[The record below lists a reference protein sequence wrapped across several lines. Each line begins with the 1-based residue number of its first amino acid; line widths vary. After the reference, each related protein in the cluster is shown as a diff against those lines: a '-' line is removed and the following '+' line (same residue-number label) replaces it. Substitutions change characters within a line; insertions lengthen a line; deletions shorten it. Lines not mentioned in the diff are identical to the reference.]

1 MILLKMTAPVTS
13 TNPPASTTSPTS
25 PPDLDESPLT
35 IPQWYAAQ
43 VAGGGLE
50 RLLALQ
56 AAETALASNTWI
68 ALATPEHITE
78 QWRQLQA
85 LIPEGGPAALPLFGV
100 PFAAKDNID
109 VAGLPTTAACPAFAS
124 GPVAR
129 DATVIARLRAAG
141 AIVLGKTNLDQ
152 FATGLVGTRSPYGAV
167 GNSFNKD
174 YVSGGSS
181 SGSAVVVA
189 RGAVPFSLG
198 TDTAGSGR
206 VPAGF
211 NNIVGL
217 KPTRGAI
224 STTGVVPA
232 CRSLDCVSIFALTV
246 DDAETALAAAE
257 GHDPVDS
264 FSRLRPGEGSPKG
277 AGRRMAICADPE
289 WYGHGQQE
297 AAYAKALDK
306 AAALRWTLEP
316 RDFSALFKL
325 ASLLY
330 EGPWVAERYAAIKGF
345 VEAHAD
351 EMDPTVRAIVLKAR
365 SFNAVDLFQ
374 AEYVRQDLAS
384 EILRAFASYDAILVP
399 TAPTFPTIAD
409 LERDPI
415 GENALL
421 GTYTNFVN
429 FMDWSAISVP
439 AGFRDD
445 GLPFGITLISTTWQ
459 EPQLLGL
466 SREWL
471 ATSPRTLGATIV
483 QTLERTQM
491 SSDPSVTPVV
501 VVGAHLTGFPLNK
514 DLTSR
519 GAVLARATTTSSN
532 YRLYSLRTEG
542 TVRKPGLKR
551 VERDGG
557 AIEVEVWDMPNA
569 HVASFLK
576 TIPTPL
582 GIGSVELQDG
592 SWAHGFVCEPYG
604 LEGATDITSY
614 GGWRA
619 FMASQGVGAKVEPE
633 KRQKTNIRAVLVA
646 NRGEIAVR
654 IIKTL
659 KKTGIKAISIYSEAD
674 ASAPHVHDAD
684 VALALVGS
692 SVSETY
698 LDGDQVVRLATEA
711 GADAVIPGYGFLSEN
726 ADFATAVEAAGM
738 AWIGPTP
745 EQMRTLGLKHLARAV
760 AEAADVPVVPGSK
773 ALLRSA
779 AEALAEADRIGYPVM
794 LKSTAGGGGIGLRRC
809 DDGTALNEAFES
821 VSRLAEANFGDAGMF
836 VEHFVKQARHVEV
849 QILGDGEG
857 GVVAAGERDCSL
869 QRRNQKVVE
878 ESPAVFVPE
887 GVRTK
892 MRRAAVRLAA
902 EVKYRNVGTVE
913 FIYDVDTEE
922 FYFLEVNTRLQVEH
936 PVTES
941 VTGLDL
947 VEAMVRIAAGD
958 GGDLF
963 AGKGEDG
970 FAVRG
975 SAVEVRV
982 YAESP
987 LQGFRPSSGRLTEVI
1002 FPKDVRVDTWV
1013 ASGTELS
1020 SSYDPMIA
1028 KIIATG
1034 DERASALEKLASA
1047 LEQTTITGVE
1057 TNLAYLRHIV
1067 TSQLFRSGNFT
1078 TSSLN
1083 TFEFE
1088 APVIEVLDPGTQ
1100 AAVQDFP
1107 GRRGLWHVGVPPSG
1121 PLDDYSFRV
1130 ANRLVGNESTAA
1142 GLELTL
1148 QGPSLL
1154 FHADAVV
1161 AVTGAEVEIL
1171 LDGLVVKSN
1180 TAIAI
1185 TKGQTLVIGQTTS
1198 GYRTYLAVRG
1208 GIAVPETFGSRSTF
1222 ALGQLGG
1229 HNGRNL
1235 RAGDLL
1241 PLGSA
1246 TTCAEVALTASAPR
1260 VPIPSQPNALW
1271 TLAVVPG
1278 PHGAPDYFTSDGLT
1292 TLFDGRWAVHYNSN
1306 RLGIRLTGPKPQW
1319 ARHTGGGAGLH
1330 PSNVH
1335 DTPYSVGSVS
1345 FTGDEAVILACDGPS
1360 LGGFVV
1366 FCVVASADMWKLGQM
1381 RPGDTVTFRV
1391 VDAEEALRMDAA
1403 LDEAIVNLTPFDT
1416 LPETLPSTD
1425 IVPAALLGDIGT
1437 NGRHILCRQAG
1448 DRAMLLDFGEDDF
1461 SLRTSFEIYSFI
1473 DRHTHHP
1480 IPDILELTTGVR
1492 SLHVQYTSGTPP
1504 STILS
1509 HLRQHEH
1516 ASLPSF
1522 LPSRVFHLPIAL
1534 DDSVCRA
1541 AIDRYTAT
1549 IRSSA
1554 PWLPSNTAFLRDLN
1568 DLPSSEA
1575 VTALLLEAT
1584 YLVVGLGDVFLGSP
1598 CAVPLDPR
1606 HRLLGT
1612 KYNPSRSFTP
1622 RGAVGVGGNY
1632 MCIYGMDS
1640 PGGYQLVGR
1649 TLPIWDDLLAAASSS
1664 DGSTKPWMFRL
1675 FDRIRFYAVPE
1686 AELDAAIASP
1696 GRGSFLVRVEEGIV
1710 DLDEY
1715 ETWLSDNKTD
1725 IDAVVSARER
1735 AFLAAPFLEELL
1747 KPYEAR
1753 PEKGHGPSGDVEVGG
1768 ERVRAQLPGRCWRCA
1783 VAEGDTV
1790 EVGDAL
1796 LWIESNKMELKI
1808 SSPVKGVVAR
1818 VLVAKGD
1825 LVEPADDLVII
1836 QSE

>member
-1 MILLKMTAPVTS
+1 
-13 TNPPASTTSPTS
+13 
-25 PPDLDESPLT
+25 
-35 IPQWYAAQ
+35 
-43 VAGGGLE
+43 
-50 RLLALQ
+50 
-56 AAETALASNTWI
+56 
-68 ALATPEHITE
+68 
-78 QWRQLQA
+78 
-85 LIPEGGPAALPLFGV
+85 
-100 PFAAKDNID
+100 
-109 VAGLPTTAACPAFAS
+109 
-124 GPVAR
+124 
-129 DATVIARLRAAG
+129 
-141 AIVLGKTNLDQ
+141 
-152 FATGLVGTRSPYGAV
+152 
-167 GNSFNKD
+167 
-174 YVSGGSS
+174 
-181 SGSAVVVA
+181 
-189 RGAVPFSLG
+189 
-198 TDTAGSGR
+198 
-206 VPAGF
+206 
-211 NNIVGL
+211 
-217 KPTRGAI
+217 
-224 STTGVVPA
+224 
-232 CRSLDCVSIFALTV
+232 
-246 DDAETALAAAE
+246 
-257 GHDPVDS
+257 
-264 FSRLRPGEGSPKG
+264 
-277 AGRRMAICADPE
+277 
-289 WYGHGQQE
+289 
-297 AAYAKALDK
+297 
-306 AAALRWTLEP
+306 
-316 RDFSALFKL
+316 
-325 ASLLY
+325 
-330 EGPWVAERYAAIKGF
+330 
-345 VEAHAD
+345 
-351 EMDPTVRAIVLKAR
+351 MDPTVRTIVLKAR
-365 SFNAVDLFQ
+365 SFNAVDLFE

-384 EILRAFASYDAILVP
+384 EILRAFSGYDAILVP

-459 EPQLLGL
+459 EPRLLGL

-471 ATSPRTLGATIV
+471 ATSPRTLGATDV
-483 QTLERTQM
+483 QTLERTQ
-491 SSDPSVTPVV
+491 STSDPSVTPVV

-551 VERDGG
+551 VERNGS
-557 AIEVEVWDMPNA
+557 AIQVEVWDMPNA

-614 GGWRA
+614 GGWRG
-619 FMASQGVGAKVEPE
+619 FMASQGLGT
-633 KRQKTNIRAVLVA
+633 KTETKQRRNIRAVLVA

-659 KKTGIKAISIYSEAD
+659 KKMDLKVISIYSEAD

-684 VALALVGS
+684 TALALTGS

-698 LDGDQVVRLATEA
+698 LDGTQIVQLATEA

-779 AEALAEADRIGYPVM
+779 AEALAEAGRIGYPVM

-809 DDGTALNEAFES
+809 DDGPALEEAFES
-821 VSRLAEANFGDAGMF
+821 VRRLAEANFGDAGMF
-836 VEHFVKQARHVEV
+836 VEHFVQRARHVEV

-878 ESPAVFVPE
+878 ESPAVFVPPE
-887 GVRTK
+887 VRASMK
-892 MRRAAVRLAA
+892 KAAVRLAA

-913 FIYDVDTEE
+913 FIYDVDTEA

-947 VEAMVRIAAGD
+947 VEAMVHIAAGH
-958 GGDLF
+958 GEHLF
-963 AGKGEDG
+963 ADKGEDG
-970 FAVRG
+970 FEVRG
-975 SAVEVRV
+975 NAVEARV

-1034 DERASALEKLASA
+1034 DDRASALKKLATA
-1047 LEQTTITGVE
+1047 LEQTTIIGVE
-1057 TNLAYLRHIV
+1057 TNLAYLHHII
-1067 TSQLFRSGNFT
+1067 TSEIFQSGDFT

-1083 TFEFE
+1083 TFTFD
-1088 APVIEVLDPGTQ
+1088 APPVIEVLDPGTQ

-1130 ANRLVGNESTAA
+1130 ANRLVGNEASAA
-1142 GLELTL
+1142 GLEFTY

-1154 FHADAVV
+1154 FHTDAIV
-1161 AVTGAEVEIL
+1161 AVTGAEAEIL
-1171 LDGLVVKSN
+1171 LDNLPVKSN
-1180 TAIAI
+1180 TAIAVS
-1185 TKGQTLVIGQTTS
+1185 KGQKLAIGLATS

-1208 GIAVPETFGSRSTF
+1208 GITVPETFSSRSTF

-1241 PLGSA
+1241 PLKPAS
-1246 TTCAEVALTASAPR
+1246 TTSNVESLTAPPA
-1260 VPIPSQPNALW
+1260 PIPPQPNALW

-1278 PHGAPDYFTSDGLT
+1278 PHGAPDYFTPDGLT
-1292 TLFDGRWAVHYNSN
+1292 PLFDGRWAVHYNSN
-1306 RLGIRLTGPKPQW
+1306 RLGVRLTGPKPQW

-1381 RPGDTVTFRV
+1381 RPGDTVAFRV

-1403 LDEAIVNLTPFDT
+1403 LDKAIVDLTP
-1416 LPETLPSTD
+1416 LETLPSTTH
-1425 IVPAALLGDIGT
+1425 VPMPAALLGDIGT
-1437 NGRHILCRQAG
+1437 NGRSILCRQAG
-1448 DRAMLLDFGEDDF
+1448 DRAMLLDFGKDDF

-1473 DRHTHHP
+1473 DRHTHHHP
-1480 IPDILELTTGVR
+1480 IPNVIELTTGVR
-1492 SLHVQYTSGTPP
+1492 SLHVQYSPGTTP
-1504 STILS
+1504 STIL
-1509 HLRQHEH
+1509 HDLRLHEH
-1516 ASLPSF
+1516 ASTPSS
-1522 LPSRVFHLPIAL
+1522 LPSRIFHLPIAL

-1554 PWLPSNTAFLRDLN
+1554 PWLPSNTAFLQELN
-1568 DLPSSEA
+1568 DLPSPEA
-1575 VTALLLEAT
+1575 VTTLLLDAT

-1649 TLPIWDDLLAAASSS
+1649 TLPIWDDLLAASSS
-1664 DGSTKPWMFRL
+1664 PSEDGSKPWMFRL
-1675 FDRIRFYAVPE
+1675 FDRIRFHAVHE

-1696 GRGSFLVRVEEGIV
+1696 GRGQSLVRVEEGTV

-1715 ETWLSDNKTD
+1715 EAWLHDNQAD
-1725 IDAVVSARER
+1725 IDTVVSAREK
-1735 AFLAAPFLEELL
+1735 AFLGAPFLEELL
-1747 KPYEAR
+1747 KPYEPQ
-1753 PEKGHGPSGDVEVGG
+1753 PEKGHGHLSETEVAG

-1783 VAEGDTV
+1783 VVEGDAV

-1796 LWIESNKMELKI
+1796 VSLLPTYFSWMY
-1808 SSPVKGVVAR
+1808 
-1818 VLVAKGD
+1818 
-1825 LVEPADDLVII
+1825 
-1836 QSE
+1836 